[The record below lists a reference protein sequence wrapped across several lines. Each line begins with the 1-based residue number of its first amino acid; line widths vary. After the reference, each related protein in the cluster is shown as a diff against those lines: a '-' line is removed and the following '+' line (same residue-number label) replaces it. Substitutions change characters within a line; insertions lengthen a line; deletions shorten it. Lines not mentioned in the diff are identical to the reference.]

1 MLGSELISYIQENE
15 FEDFDFIVSHDTGS
29 AAYSITEAYPD
40 YEHQEVE
47 LY

>member
-29 AAYSITEAYPD
+29 GAYSITEAYPN
-40 YEHQEVE
+40 YEKQEVE